1 MPNLISIAFNKIND
15 CQCKST
21 KFVRYQQSP
30 IQNSFAQFVKN
41 YWLALSVRYAI
52 NLRGQAI
59 YLQTTTRNG
68 VAAKE
73 FERQLSVC
81 YKTALRMVHQIKIL
95 IANKTINPLS
105 GVIEGMKLL

>member
-1 MPNLISIAFNKIND
+1 MLNPISNALMILSVQVYNS
-15 CQCKST
+15 CQIT
-21 KFVRYQQSP
+21 ASP

-41 YWLALSVRYAI
+41 YWLALSVRYTI
-52 NLRGQAI
+52 NLRVQAI

-95 IANKTINPLS
+95 MANKTINPLS